1 MNYPTSSPPVSSVIR
16 ERVLWSLA
24 CLLNSVARRL
34 LVAGGRLR
42 EASDRV
48 ACYEFT
54 TRNR

>member
-1 MNYPTSSPPVSSVIR
+1 MNYPPSQPVSSILR

-34 LVAGGRLR
+34 LIAGGRLR

>member
-1 MNYPTSSPPVSSVIR
+1 MNYPPRQSRLSIIR
-16 ERVLWSLA
+16 ENLLWSLA

-34 LVAGGRLR
+34 LIAGGSLR

-54 TRNR
+54 TRTR